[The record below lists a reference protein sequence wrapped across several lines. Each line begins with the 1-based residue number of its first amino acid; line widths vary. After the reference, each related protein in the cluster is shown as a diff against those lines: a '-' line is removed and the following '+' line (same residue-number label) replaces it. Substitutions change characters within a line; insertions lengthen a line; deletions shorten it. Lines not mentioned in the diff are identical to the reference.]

1 LSFISLRK
9 IPRQAAYDPR
19 IASYLH
25 EPAKG
30 LWRCA
35 IVARRI
41 SEVNPMRS
49 DRPLIVSVLLLAS
62 GLALIIGYGTG
73 NAAFNAAYPISAAN
87 LQLAIT
93 TTGPAA
99 LGGLVLTILG
109 LLAMI
114 WAFICAFVGPVQS
127 LRKTEREVVRVER
140 EPVHIHETVHPRD
153 YVARETREYTPK
165 I

>member
-1 LSFISLRK
+1 
-9 IPRQAAYDPR
+9 
-19 IASYLH
+19 
-25 EPAKG
+25 
-30 LWRCA
+30 
-35 IVARRI
+35 
-41 SEVNPMRS
+41 MRS

-99 LGGLVLTILG
+99 LGGLVLTVLG
-109 LLAMI
+109 LLAMV
-114 WAFICAFVGPVQS
+114 WALICAFFGPIQS
-127 LRKTEREVVRVER
+127 FRKTEREVVRVGR
-140 EPVHIHETVHPRD
+140 EPVHLHEPTHPQQF
-153 YVARETREYTPK
+153 VARDSREYTSK